1 MRGLRVACDGG
12 GGARDSLIDED
23 IPPRLNYTEGFY
35 SSLPPARFLAD
46 SQHCADISIRTDFFF
61 FFLFFLKFRLCPQPR
76 NTGPPY
82 RSIAF
87 D

>member
-46 SQHCADISIRTDFFF
+46 SQHCADVSIRTDFFF
-61 FFLFFLKFRLCPQPR
+61 LFLPFF
-76 NTGPPY
+76 
-82 RSIAF
+82 
-87 D
+87 